1 MGTSMG
7 RGSIMRREGCSNI
20 SLRSSV
26 PVHSPTSV
34 LPCPPPVY
42 ASVYHCSTSASASTS
57 TLSARIGSY
66 DITTLIHMQL
76 VEKYSTHLSLARR
89 LFPLSRPSSNCLS
102 TLQHARAH
110 AAQGTCAALTR
121 IIESYSSVL
130 PFSSTRFPLLNQLD

>member
-7 RGSIMRREGCSNI
+7 RGSITRREGCSNI
-20 SLRSSV
+20 SLRSSA
-26 PVHSPTSV
+26 V

-42 ASVYHCSTSASASTS
+42 ASVYHRSTSASASTS

-66 DITTLIHMQL
+66 DIMTLIHMQL
-76 VEKYSTHLSLARR
+76 VEKHSTHLSLARH

-121 IIESYSSVL
+121 IIESSSVL